1 MWGVRGICAKERRKP
16 LMRLKKLYFLVPA
29 LCLSGYVWSG
39 VVAAEETSRHLTAAE
54 AEQMQT
60 LQERMLSDTEIM
72 AQIQALADDP
82 EMQALL
88 SDQSVLD
95 AVTTGDISPLTRN
108 PRFMRLLE
116 NARVKDIQKRLKP

>member
-1 MWGVRGICAKERRKP
+1 MAV
-16 LMRLKKLYFLVPA
+16 
-29 LCLSGYVWSG
+29 
-39 VVAAEETSRHLTAAE
+39 AEETSRHLTAAE
-54 AEQMQT
+54 TEQMRT
-60 LQERMLSDTEIM
+60 LQERMMSDTEIM

-95 AVTTGDISPLTRN
+95 AVTTGDISSLTRN

-116 NARVKDIQKRLKP
+116 NARVKDIQRRLKP